1 MSPEQRLIELT
12 LLGIRWSLIH
22 SGVNGHAIKIRQSRI
37 FVNNKLYCT
46 GLGSTFRPTCT
57 SLDNPIESW
66 KHQPLWV
73 IPTCDKVVLNHTDTT
88 INAHPTS
95 AILSKDS
102 GISLSCDWLFSC
114 LSFIFRSL
122 MHKLSSFQ
130 SFVYSSPFK
139 VIGVV
144 ETCFTSSIFDN
155 KILPSEF
162 SILRKDRPTR
172 GGGVFWLFPCTF
184 MPDWSLLLPTL
195 KSSLLN
201 AFWSSLSWS
210 ALHTPPLMPL

>member
-22 SGVNGHAIKIRQSRI
+22 SGVNGNSIKIHQSRI

-46 GLGSTFRPTCT
+46 CLGSTFRPTCT
-57 SLDNPIESW
+57 SLDNPIESS

-73 IPTCDKVVLNHTDTT
+73 TPTCTCDKVVLNHTDATVT
-88 INAHPTS
+88 AHPTS

-102 GISLSCDWLFSC
+102 GTSLSCDWLFSC

-122 MHKLSSFQ
+122 LHKLSSFQ
-130 SFVYSSPFK
+130 SFVYSFPFK

-144 ETCFTSSIFDN
+144 ETWFTSSIFDN
-155 KILPSEF
+155 KILPPEF
-162 SILRKDRPTR
+162 SIFCKDRPTR
-172 GGGVFWLFPCTF
+172 GGGV
-184 MPDWSLLLPTL
+184 SLAVHKHIYVRLVSSPNLEVISVQCFL
-195 KSSLLN
+195 KFSVIICIVYS
-201 AFWSSLSWS
+201 
-210 ALHTPPLMPL
+210 PP